1 MKGIIKLFPVALA
14 AVALASC
21 SSDDLQANGQ
31 GAENYELS
39 KNDLLVTVDGG
50 DAVTRA
56 AFGEAQVSLNGGKT
70 GMIRSLFFTAGDQVK
85 LYDDDNWR
93 PQTFDYNVAAS
104 ASANRHRFTPGED
117 VTAQTSVF
125 TLSTVSP
132 VGTAENQYNK
142 GYGAFPASIS
152 EFQGEGRTTINFD
165 LSSLAF
171 IDAESLPSVTFDDF
185 NSSYTEKTGG
195 TKVIRKTAIPMWGN
209 LGKDASGADVAGA
222 LTLKYLTGFLRVGVQ
237 GVAPLTAH
245 RRAWLVIQSTD
256 KALQGTYQ
264 ATGFDYTAKA
274 APVLT
279 FTGAA
284 PSATP
289 ATYVYTNAAAQT
301 AGAGGTD
308 QNGTSQATVAANG
321 SGVIV
326 MKLPAL
332 AVGDN
337 NAIYV
342 PLPADAT
349 GYALKVSLVYDNQIT
364 VPDVLDL
371 SAATVL
377 LNETSFKEIDVN
389 GRFYNLDTNVEAN
402 INTPYQLAQK
412 IEEYDQIGRTISF
425 SVSTAPVVKGNE
437 TPQDQNLFVDIDHDI
452 TVNLTN
458 GIQSSTAT
466 TDNYNHTPALYISKK
481 GTGKLTLN
489 FNGGTTIP
497 VIVLKADGQD
507 TGDYTKIKSSNV
519 QSDIVIGGTATLPKV
534 IVETGAQNL
543 VTLKAPATV
552 VNLKGKMTIDALD
565 KTIATLNVK
574 AANSE
579 VALNNGTITD
589 VVNNKTVLAINSK
602 GKSFIGTF
610 SNPTFATAA
619 NVDTWENATPTEWA
633 KDGSTTA
640 VNAYSNVTLNSEWD
654 GTYYTAGDFT
664 QQANI
669 HTAAQFSEGGYAANS
684 ILRTNLK
691 IGKTLDGAAATDAQ
705 KQWAGKDLDQN
716 FDGAGKIIELVTN
729 YNGADNIGLFKDIKM
744 AGTPAP
750 ITIKH
755 FTLKADVEPADLTA
769 APLYR
774 ENIGALA
781 GTVTGGTGANIITI
795 SRITLDAANKVGYF
809 TKKANY
815 TATAGS
821 NIGAMIGQAAGL
833 VNIENS
839 TAAGKVAGFANLGG
853 YIGQVGAGATIN
865 FGKNNITAAANAEIA
880 AQNADNTAFAGVQF
894 SPSTSVV
901 EFEETRTI
909 GPNLYNANYGT
920 VGMFV
925 GNAATTTAATIYIHT
940 NSSSAANDK
949 IAGKEDNLLFEK
961 NHLFVG
967 VDAVTGNDMYYNYSG
982 SYQNVIGYSPA
993 GTGTAPTVTIGN
1005 GVVTGGGA
1013 EAWFNLSEKLNNQ
1026 STIPAHYFNWFA
1038 PKD

>member
-1 MKGIIKLFPVALA
+1 MKGIFKLFPVALA
-14 AVALASC
+14 TVALASC
-21 SSDDLQANGQ
+21 SSDDLQAFGSDA
-31 GAENYELS
+31 GNYEFS

-50 DAVTRA
+50 NDVMRA
-56 AFGEAQVSLNGGKT
+56 AFGEAQVTLDGGKT
-70 GMIRSLFFTAGDQVK
+70 GMVRSLFFTAGDQIK

-93 PQTFDYNVAAS
+93 PQTFDYNAS
-104 ASANRHRFTPGED
+104 ATVAANRHRFTPGED
-117 VTAQTSVF
+117 VTDQTSVF
-125 TLSTVSP
+125 TLSTTSP

-142 GYGAFPASIS
+142 GYGVYPAAIS
-152 EFQGEGRTTINFD
+152 EFQGELRTTINFD

-171 IDAESLPSVTFDDF
+171 IDGDALASVTFDDF

-222 LTLKYLTGFLRVGVQ
+222 LTLKYLTGFLRIGVQ
-237 GVAPLTAH
+237 GVAPLAAH
-245 RRAWLVIQSTD
+245 QRAWLVIQSTD
-256 KALQGTYQ
+256 KALHGQYR

-279 FTGAA
+279 FTGTA
-284 PSATP
+284 PTGTVATKVYAN
-289 ATYVYTNAAAQT
+289 ATANAAA
-301 AGAGGTD
+301 AGGTD
-308 QNGTSQATVAANG
+308 QNGNAVTTFAANG

-326 MKLPAL
+326 MKLPTL

-342 PLPADAT
+342 PLPADAA
-349 GYALKVSLVYDNQIT
+349 GYALKVDLVYDNAAT
-364 VPDVLDL
+364 EPTVLDL
-371 SAATVL
+371 AGATNL

-389 GRFYNLDTNVEAN
+389 GKFYNLDTNVEAN

-458 GIQSSTAT
+458 GIESSAVGA
-466 TDNYNHTPALYISKK
+466 DNYNHTPALYISKK

-489 FNGGTTIP
+489 FNGGSTIP

-507 TGDYTKIKSSNV
+507 TGDYTKIKSSKV
-519 QSDIVIGGTATLPKV
+519 LSDVIIGGTATLPKV

-543 VTLKAPATV
+543 VTLKADATV
-552 VNLKGKMTIDALD
+552 VNLKGKMTIDALN
-565 KTIATLNVK
+565 KTITTLNVK

-589 VVNNKTVLAINSK
+589 VVNNKTALTINSK

-610 SNPTFATAA
+610 SNPTSGSAA
-619 NVDTWENATPTEWA
+619 NVDTWENAVATPPEWA
-633 KDGSTTA
+633 KDGATTA

-654 GTYYTAGDFT
+654 GTYYTTTDFI

-669 HTAAQFSEGGYAANS
+669 HTAAQFSEGGYVANS

-705 KQWAGKDLDQN
+705 KQWAGKALDQN
-716 FDGAGKIIELVTN
+716 FDGAGKTIELVTN
-729 YNGADNIGLFKDIKM
+729 YNGADNIGLFQEIKQPTTAIDM
-744 AGTPAP
+744 VV
-750 ITIKH
+750 KN
-755 FTLKADVEPADLTA
+755 FTLKADVEPVDLTT

-774 ENIGALA
+774 ANIGALA
-781 GTVTGGTGANIITI
+781 GKVTGAAATNTITI

-821 NIGAMIGQAAGL
+821 NIGAMIGQASGL

-839 TAAGKVAGFANLGG
+839 KAAGKVAGFANLGG
-853 YIGQVGAGATIN
+853 YIGQVAAGATIN
-865 FGKNNITAAANAEIA
+865 FGKNNTTAAANAETA
-880 AQNADNTAFAGVQF
+880 AQNADNTAFAGVLF

-909 GPNLYNANYGT
+909 GSNLYNANYGT

-925 GNAATTTAATIYIHT
+925 GNAATATAATINIHT
-940 NSSSAANDK
+940 NSSIAANDK
-949 IAGKEDNLLFEK
+949 IDGKENNLLFEK
-961 NHLFVG
+961 NHLKVG
-967 VDAVTGNDMYYNYSG
+967 TDAIGNDMYYNYSG

-1005 GVVTGGGA
+1005 GVVTGV
-1013 EAWFNLSEKLNNQ
+1013 EATFNLSERLNNQ
-1026 STIPAHYFNWFA
+1026 STIPARYFNWFA
-1038 PKD
+1038 PAE

>member
-1 MKGIIKLFPVALA
+1 MKGIFKLFPVALA
-14 AVALASC
+14 TVALASC
-21 SSDDLQANGQ
+21 SSDDLQAFGSDA
-31 GAENYELS
+31 GNYEFS

-50 DAVTRA
+50 NDVMRA
-56 AFGEAQVSLNGGKT
+56 AFGEAQVTLDGGKT
-70 GMIRSLFFTAGDQVK
+70 GMVRSLFFTAGDQIK

-93 PQTFDYNVAAS
+93 PQTFDYNAS
-104 ASANRHRFTPGED
+104 ATVAANRHRFTPGED
-117 VTAQTSVF
+117 VTDQTSVF
-125 TLSTVSP
+125 TLSTTSP

-142 GYGAFPASIS
+142 GYGVYPAAIS
-152 EFQGEGRTTINFD
+152 EFQGELRTTINFD

-171 IDAESLPSVTFDDF
+171 IDGDALASVTFDDF

-222 LTLKYLTGFLRVGVQ
+222 LTLKYLTGFLRIGVQ
-237 GVAPLTAH
+237 GVAPLAPH
-245 RRAWLVIQSTD
+245 QRAWLVIQSTN
-256 KALQGTYQ
+256 KALHGQYR

-279 FTGAA
+279 FTGTAPTGTAA
-284 PSATP
+284 TKVYANAT
-289 ATYVYTNAAAQT
+289 ANAAA
-301 AGAGGTD
+301 AGGTD
-308 QNGTSQATVAANG
+308 QNGNAVATLAANG

-326 MKLPAL
+326 MKLPTL

-342 PLPADAT
+342 PLPADAA
-349 GYALKVSLVYDNQIT
+349 GYALKVDLVYDNAAT
-364 VPDVLDL
+364 EPTVLDL
-371 SAATVL
+371 TTGATNL

-389 GRFYNLDTNVEAN
+389 GKFYNLDTNVEAN

-458 GIQSSTAT
+458 GIESSAVGA
-466 TDNYNHTPALYISKK
+466 DNYNHTPALYISKK

-507 TGDYTKIKSSNV
+507 TGDYTKIKSSKV
-519 QSDIVIGGTATLPKV
+519 LSDVIIGGTATLPKV

-543 VTLKAPATV
+543 VTLKADATV
-552 VNLKGKMTIDALD
+552 VNLKGKMTIDALN
-565 KTIATLNVK
+565 KTITTLNVK

-589 VVNNKTVLAINSK
+589 VVNNKTALTINSK

-610 SNPTFATAA
+610 SNPTLASAA
-619 NVDTWENATPTEWA
+619 NVDTWENATPAEWA
-633 KDGSTTA
+633 AATA
-640 VNAYSNVTLNSEWD
+640 SATLVDEYTNVTLNSEWD
-654 GTYYTAGDFT
+654 GTNYTAGDFT

-669 HTAAQFSEGGYAANS
+669 HTAAQFSEGGYVANS

-691 IGKTLDGAAATDAQ
+691 IGKTLDGTAATDAQ

-716 FDGAGKIIELVTN
+716 FDGAGKTIELVTN
-729 YNGADNIGLFKDIKM
+729 YNGANNIGLFKDIKM
-744 AGTPAP
+744 AGTAAP

-769 APLYR
+769 APWYR
-774 ENIGALA
+774 ANIGALA

-809 TKKANY
+809 TTKANY
-815 TATAGS
+815 TTTAGS
-821 NIGAMIGQAAGL
+821 NIGGMVGYAAGL

-853 YIGQVGAGATIN
+853 YIGQVAAGATIN
-865 FGKNNITAAANAEIA
+865 FGKSNITAAANAETA

-909 GPNLYNANYGT
+909 GSNLYNANYGT

-925 GNAATTTAATIYIHT
+925 GNAATATAATINIHT
-940 NSSSAANDK
+940 NSSIAANDK
-949 IAGKEDNLLFEK
+949 IDGKENNLLFEK
-961 NHLFVG
+961 NHLKVG
-967 VDAVTGNDMYYNYSG
+967 TDAIGNDMYYNYSG

-1005 GVVTGGGA
+1005 GVVTGV
-1013 EAWFNLSEKLNNQ
+1013 EATFNLSERLNNQ
-1026 STIPAHYFNWFA
+1026 STIPARYFNWFA
-1038 PKD
+1038 PAE